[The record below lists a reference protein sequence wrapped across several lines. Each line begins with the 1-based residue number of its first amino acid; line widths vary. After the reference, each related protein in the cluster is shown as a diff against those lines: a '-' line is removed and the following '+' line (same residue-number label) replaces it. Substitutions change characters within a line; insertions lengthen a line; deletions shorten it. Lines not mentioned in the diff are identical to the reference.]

1 MAKMLLPALV
11 AAMIVTG
18 TIPIDRGAAATAT
31 SPAVIAPA
39 HLIREAAVICAGNG
53 CNVVQTKAMKHR
65 KFKPLEYTKPIAP
78 KAS

>member
-39 HLIREAAVICAGNG
+39 HLMREAAVICGGNG
-53 CNVVQTKAMKHR
+53 CNVVQTKAIKHR
-65 KFKPLEYTKPIAP
+65 KFKPLDYTKPIA